1 MIRLAV
7 GQPIM
12 SVLPDG
18 QIMYVVPT
26 GEPNFTQ
33 RETGRHVK
41 FTPEMQMA
49 IFGEVREKS
58 GSQMAE
64 YEDSNFKTMDER
76 RHKHIMGGTFEPNPG
91 LDGSLQTFMG
101 ILKAPVND
109 NGYGFI
115 ASQDCITK
123 FGKDAW
129 LHRKNCPWLEYM
141 DLEKGD
147 RVLFQ
152 VEINERGQPAVMR
165 IVKFKKDWGDEDDKF
180 DTSLKM
186 GRVR

>member
-1 MIRLAV
+1 MTV
-7 GQPIM
+7 
-12 SVLPDG
+12 
-18 QIMYVVPT
+18 Y
-26 GEPNFTQ
+26 
-33 RETGRHVK
+33 
-41 FTPEMQMA
+41 
-49 IFGEVREKS
+49 
-58 GSQMAE
+58 
-64 YEDSNFKTMDER
+64 
-76 RHKHIMGGTFEPNPG
+76 
-91 LDGSLQTFMG
+91 
-101 ILKAPVND
+101 
-109 NGYGFI
+109 
-115 ASQDCITK
+115 
-123 FGKDAW
+123 GKDAW